1 MSKDTRGKAKQ
12 WSVVIPKV
20 NEEQMEKLSKLSREE
35 FPFVTF
41 AVCVDDV
48 GNRFIQGF
56 IKSSRRRRLGPI
68 RTLIGPSIITM
79 CPSYWDMIFT
89 IQINDLFY
97 QFGKATSTSMD
108 KFLSKIALPEAV
120 FPAIS

>member
-89 IQINDLFY
+89 IQINDLKRFFPLRGKGSVKGFY
-97 QFGKATSTSMD
+97 S
-108 KFLSKIALPEAV
+108 LVLNRC
-120 FPAIS
+120 